1 MCFSRER
8 EKQRK
13 VRASGREDEI
23 NSLTI
28 LCVDLSD
35 RLNALLQLLQNRFHA
50 LYLKQKEHAVT
61 FRPQVQLKAL
71 LNTRCTPQNLAQ
83 EWKKQHQ
90 KNDKALLN
98 IRHNFGCI
106 ATDENIRHNFGCIAA
121 DENIRHSFSCIAA
134 DEQNVCTCITRNGK
148 DLNTGKGKRSVTLLF
163 TKCFN

>member
-35 RLNALLQLLQNRFHA
+35 RLNALLQLLQNWFHA
-50 LYLKQKEHAVT
+50 LYLKQKQHAVT

-71 LNTRCTPQNLAQ
+71 LDTRCTPLNLAQ
-83 EWKKQHQ
+83 KRKKT
-90 KNDKALLN
+90 KPDKALLN
-98 IRHNFGCI
+98 IRCNFGCI
-106 ATDENIRHNFGCIAA
+106 TADENIRHNF
-121 DENIRHSFSCIAA
+121 RLHHH
-134 DEQNVCTCITRNGK
+134 
-148 DLNTGKGKRSVTLLF
+148 
-163 TKCFN
+163 